1 MRRRG
6 QPDGDNVARY
16 GIRTRLLAANSV
28 VIVASFVTTTVV
40 AAVVGPPMFQRIM
53 DAAVQPGSAG
63 DHPYQRAF
71 EKATAVSVGTA
82 LAVSAVA
89 ALALSWY
96 LSRRVYRSATELAR
110 ATTVIADGHYDFRV
124 SPTGLGKEFDE
135 IAAAFNTMAQRL
147 GQVEHS
153 RRQLL
158 ADLAHEI
165 RTPLAIVE
173 AYLEALEDGVKPLD
187 ADAIGVLRDQS
198 RRLTRLSVDVGA
210 LSDAERPT
218 GTVDAHSV
226 SMQQLVTTTTAAMD
240 PRYRAKGVTLES
252 ELPANLPAVWADPDR
267 LGQVLTNLLDNALRH
282 THHGDSVVVTA
293 GATDEGITVAVSDT
307 GDGIPP
313 EHLSRLFD
321 RFYRVDAARD
331 RGHGGAGIGLAIAK
345 AFVEAHGGSITA
357 NSGGPGAG
365 STFTFSLP
373 RRPAGRAAVPTGES
387 TAPDQPAVAIV
398 NPSLPP

>member
-1 MRRRG
+1 MADRRA
-6 QPDGDNVARY
+6 ARF

-28 VIVASFVTTTVV
+28 VIVASFATVSLV
-40 AAVVGPPMFQRIM
+40 AALIGPPMFQRLM
-53 DAAVQPGSAG
+53 DAAVQPGNAG
-63 DHPYQRAF
+63 DHPYERAF
-71 EKATAVSVGTA
+71 EKATMTSVGIAVAVSTA
-82 LAVSAVA
+82 A

-96 LSRRVYRSATELAR
+96 LSRRVYRSATELAN
-110 ATTVIADGHYDFRV
+110 AATVIADGHYDVRV

-153 RRQLL
+153 RRQML

-165 RTPLAIVE
+165 RTPVAVLE

-198 RRLTRLSVDVGA
+198 RRLTRFSIDVSA
-210 LSDAERPT
+210 LSDAEHRT
-218 GTVDAHSV
+218 GTIDARWV
-226 SMQQLVTTTTAAMD
+226 AMPQLVAAATTALD
-240 PRYRAKGVTLES
+240 PRYRAKGVILES
-252 ELPANLPAVWADPDR
+252 TLPTNLPALWADPVR

-282 THHGDSVVVTA
+282 TPPGGSVVISA
-293 GATDEGITVAVSDT
+293 RATDDDVIVVVSDT

-313 EHLSRLFD
+313 EHLTRLFD

-345 AFVEAHGGSITA
+345 ALVEGHGGGITA
-357 NSGGPGAG
+357 ASDGPGAG
-365 STFTFSLP
+365 STFTLTLP
-373 RRPAGRAAVPTGES
+373 RRAGSSAPTGEVS
-387 TAPDQPAVAIV
+387 LNATA
-398 NPSLPP
+398 LG